1 MDGCKQDHV
10 VVVVV
15 GGGDTCGDDD
25 AGGGAVAAV
34 NGEPKLMCAR
44 YLLGIT
50 LMLPAAGW
58 VNVHIT

>member
-10 VVVVV
+10 VVVVG

-34 NGEPKLMCAR
+34 NGSQNLCALVT
-44 YLLGIT
+44 YWEL
-50 LMLPAAGW
+50 
-58 VNVHIT
+58 H